1 MEDEEVM
8 GGSKVMSNGDKARR
22 ARHEKR
28 EKLRNLKRLAH
39 IDAYDKEDTLT
50 VSDADEAIEDM
61 LLFMTDPM
69 VKAKLSAT
77 QFKTINNSL
86 VDILSVLEE
95 VEKTERKKFKK
106 VK

>member
-1 MEDEEVM
+1 MEDEVM
-8 GGSKVMSNGDKARR
+8 EPKPMSKMDKARR
-22 ARHEKR
+22 VKHEKR
-28 EKLRNLKRLAH
+28 EKLRKLKRLAH

-50 VSDADEAIEDM
+50 VSEADETIEDM

-69 VKAKLSAT
+69 VKAKLSSA
-77 QFKTINNSL
+77 QFKTVNNAL
-86 VDILSVLEE
+86 VDILAVLEE